1 MTRGLENA
9 LLDILDFSYDRLI
22 TQTVNQNIKLRD
34 YILSYTN
41 YITID
46 TSNLD
51 SVLCPIFCFNSVYE
65 RLRLSINANETINNI
80 VTPLD
85 LYFRYRSLEMK
96 TIDSAIKIL
105 LKSHTVRLR
114 EVRIKGCTYY
124 GNFGLILD
132 EHFNILF
139 MPCIRYNFN
148 EGIKEITILVNR
160 AVLTD
165 NDDIMCKALM
175 KKVLPFLC
183 QHTAVLDFY
192 QWHYEGY
199 VNTLF
204 TSINNMHSSTSIT
217 SSPYDILNLEIN
229 TLLNSIVDVT

>member
-9 LLDILDFSYDRLI
+9 LLNILDLSYNNLN
-22 TQTVNQNIKLRD
+22 VKQNTTLRD
-34 YILSYTN
+34 YALSYTN

-51 SVLCPIFCFNSVYE
+51 SVLCPTFCFNSVYE
-65 RLRLSINANETINNI
+65 RLQFGINANEIINNI
-80 VTPLD
+80 VVPLS
-85 LYFRYRSLEMK
+85 LRSRYQSSESK
-96 TIDSAIKIL
+96 SIDSAIRYL
-105 LKSHTVRLR
+105 LAAHTTKLN
-114 EVRIKGCTYY
+114 EVIIKGCTYY

-132 EHFNILF
+132 KYFNILF

-148 EGIKEITILVNR
+148 EGIKEIIILVNR

-199 VNTLF
+199 VNTLV